1 MSRSRKP
8 LAIALALVI
17 MLAML
22 VPVAMA
28 APEWVHGIDITSPT
42 QAAPAY
48 VNPLGAAPSN
58 PYVEKQGD
66 KGFKAKFD
74 MTIIGTQVD
83 DIGVQIRVVD
93 ANNHIAVWT
102 YDYIVAVT
110 GLTAAQ
116 TTPTLVPM
124 AADGW
129 YDLQICVRD
138 LNNLNPMPPTSD
150 VFCDEEKNAVLIDS
164 AGPGVELIKPVDGAV
179 ASGDYLMVGKAW
191 DPAWAWN
198 DPFMQY
204 GGVAETWFDYCAL
217 TNWQPQNGWCGPNDA
232 SWIKLGPG
240 TKTATLPGQGGQYEF
255 TWDTTKV
262 PDDHGFVRFCA
273 QDFVKLQA
281 CDVAA
286 IFVVNRFTVNL
297 RPGWNLISTPLML
310 TNPDMDAVLSHLVI
324 HDTVK
329 SVFTVKN
336 ENAGEPDVY
345 TWTQWIPGDD
355 MTFEHGQ
362 GYWINMKAADSLT
375 FVGAWKSMGPV
386 TPPEYQVYEGWNLIG
401 YTHWGEPTSH
411 WIGDKLVA
419 DYLGM
424 PLAPSVEAL
433 WLYNAWSET
442 YVPVNLMDTMVK
454 GAGYWLA
461 TSDGGNINP

>member
-1 MSRSRKP
+1 V
-8 LAIALALVI
+8 VI
-17 MLAML
+17 VLAML

-28 APEWVHGIDITSPT
+28 APEWVHGVNITSPT

-48 VNPLGAAPSN
+48 VNPAGSN
-58 PYVEKQGD
+58 N
-66 KGFKAKFD
+66 KFD
-74 MTIIGTQVD
+74 LKYDLTILPTQVD
-83 DIGVQIRVVD
+83 DIGVQIRVID

-102 YDYIVAVT
+102 YDYIIAVT

-116 TTPTLVPM
+116 TANLKPM
-124 AADGW
+124 APDGW
-129 YDLQICVRD
+129 YDLQVCVRD
-138 LNNLNPMPPTSD
+138 LNNPWPIPPTSD
-150 VFCDEEKNAVLIDS
+150 VFCDEEKYAVLIDREK
-164 AGPGVELIKPVDGAV
+164 PGVELIKPVDGAV

-204 GGVAETWFDYCAL
+204 GGIKETWFDYCAF
-217 TNWQPQNGWCGPNDA
+217 TNWQPQNGWCGPKDE
-232 SWIKLGPG
+232 SWIKLGAG
-240 TKTATLPGQGGQYEF
+240 TKTATLPGEGGQYEF

-273 QDFVKLQA
+273 KDYVKLQA

-286 IFVVNRFTVNL
+286 IFVVNRFTVSL
-297 RPGWNLISTPLML
+297 RPGWNLVSTPLML

-345 TWTQWIPGDD
+345 TWTQWIPGDN
-355 MTFEHGQ
+355 MTFNHGQ
-362 GYWINMKAADSLT
+362 GYWINMKAADTLT
-375 FVGAWKSMGPV
+375 FVGAWKNVGPV

-401 YTHWGEPTSH
+401 YTHWGQPTSH

-424 PLAPSVEAL
+424 PLAPSVEAM
-433 WLYNAWSET
+433 WRYDVWSET
-442 YVPVNLMDTMVK
+442 YVPVNLMDTMMK

-461 TSDGGNINP
+461 TSEGGNINP